1 MDVKSKLNAEDI
13 FVLAS
18 QAHQVYYAP
27 NISNT
32 KSSWYTVL
40 TTKSRQVDETTSPKE
55 EKGPDDD
62 ALQNAVSNVSSSH
75 FESVIICDPSNFFI
89 DLGMFEN
96 DFAKNYNVEDD
107 GENDDEDESEED
119 HENED
124 EEDEQNDDV
133 E

>member
-1 MDVKSKLNAEDI
+1 M
-13 FVLAS
+13 
-18 QAHQVYYAP
+18 
-27 NISNT
+27 
-32 KSSWYTVL
+32 
-40 TTKSRQVDETTSPKE
+40 
-55 EKGPDDD
+55 
-62 ALQNAVSNVSSSH
+62 SNVSLSH